1 MHIAMEG
8 SQSMQP
14 YFESDVNTVS
24 SQSTSIVEH
33 EMVSVG
39 KDFLPELAGPVDENR
54 RLNGA
59 DELANSGEI
68 LQKSHIA
75 GMQGSLRWKRPS
87 PATLRLTLVISDG
100 IVLIALLVL
109 ELILAPPLHLGL
121 NVTGSVLGPWNANF
135 VWLCVA
141 FVSWSIAAS
150 ITQVQHLNRAASLLK
165 GPLYALCTL
174 MLMLIIS
181 VLLLYLFI
189 GGGVIFYTKPLLFF
203 IVMAAPAFGI
213 WRFVLAETLS
223 SPRFRR
229 RAVIVGVNA
238 AGKTIG
244 KELRSAKHPGANV
257 LGYISESAGTQA
269 PRDGLPILGGRSA
282 LHSLAHNNMIDMI
295 IMALDYKANPDLF
308 KEAFEA
314 SQLGISVVPMAVIY
328 ESTSGKIPLEHIGDQ
343 WYVAVQTERIIPPLY
358 LCWRKAMDLTFGACG
373 LVVLCLVLPVLTPLI
388 YLDSPGPI
396 FFRQERAGY
405 RGRTFR
411 MLKFRS
417 MSTDAGHT
425 RRAAWVT
432 RGDPRVTR
440 VGRFLRATHLDELP
454 QALNILR
461 GDMSLIGPRPERPEY
476 AAELERDN
484 SLYCYRLSV
493 KPGITGWAQVKYGYG
508 SGEQDELVK
517 LQYDLFYVKHRSFL
531 LDVLII
537 LKTVMEVVLCH
548 GL

>member
-14 YFESDVNTVS
+14 DFEHGVSMAS
-24 SQSTSIVEH
+24 SQSSSVAEH

-39 KDFLPELAGPVDENR
+39 KDFLPESPGPVDENR
-54 RLNGA
+54 RLNSA
-59 DELANSGEI
+59 DELVNAGERM
-68 LQKSHIA
+68 QKSYIVR
-75 GMQGSLRWKRPS
+75 MQELLRWKRPS
-87 PATLRLTLVISDG
+87 LATLRLTLMIGDG
-100 IVLIALLVL
+100 TLLIALLVVVL
-109 ELILAPPLHLGL
+109 GPPLHAGL
-121 NVTGSVLGPWNANF
+121 HVTGSVLGPWNANF
-135 VWLCVA
+135 VWLCLA
-141 FVSWSIAAS
+141 LVSWSIAAS
-150 ITQVQHLNRAASLLK
+150 ITRVQQLNCASSLLK
-165 GPLYALCTL
+165 GPLYAMCTL
-174 MLMLIIS
+174 VLMLIFS

-203 IVMAAPAFGI
+203 LVIAAPAFGA

-229 RAVIVGVNA
+229 RSVIVGVNA
-238 AGKTIG
+238 AGEIIG
-244 KELRSAKHPGANV
+244 KELGSAKHPGANV
-257 LGYISESAGTQA
+257 LGYISESVGTQA

-282 LHSLAHNNMIDMI
+282 LHSLARNNMIDMI
-295 IMALDYKANPDLF
+295 IMALDYKANPELF

-314 SQLGISVVPMAVIY
+314 SQLGISIVPMAVIY

-343 WYVAVQTERIIPPLY
+343 WYVALQTERIIPPLY
-358 LCWRKAMDLTFGACG
+358 LCWRKAMDLIFGVCG
-373 LVVLCLVLPVLTPLI
+373 LVVLCLVLPVLAPLI

-425 RRAAWVT
+425 RCAAWVT
-432 RGDPRVTR
+432 RGDPRITR

-454 QALNILR
+454 QVLNILR

-476 AAELERDN
+476 AADLEREN

-517 LQYDLFYVKHRSFL
+517 LQYDLFYVKHQSFL